1 MKLNGGEKNI
11 MNSDQTSQ
19 LFQVQRNNRYQVR
32 RSSAAHRI
40 EKLKKMKGLIIKKKS
55 KIEAAMRAD
64 FGKSSVETE
73 LTEIMPVIS
82 MINYTCKH
90 LKKWMKPHKVSGGP
104 LFFGT
109 KCMVSYESKGN
120 VLVISPWNYPFQ
132 LAMYPLL
139 TAYSAGNT
147 VILKPSEFTPE
158 TNKILIELLSEVF
171 TTDEVA
177 VVEGEVEASQAL
189 LDLAFDHI
197 FFTGSTP
204 VGKIVME
211 KASKHLAGV
220 SLELGGKSPAIIGK
234 DFDLKVAAQRIVW
247 GKFVNG
253 GQTCVAPDYVLVEKS
268 REEELV
274 KLIVENIKLF
284 YNEQFEMNEDY
295 CQIITPRHA
304 ERLQEL
310 IADSKSRGAKIVFG
324 GHLFGNNKH
333 EPTIIQNLDFDHK
346 VMQEEI
352 FGPLLPIIAVDSNK
366 DMVKI
371 INDMDNPLAM
381 YLFTNSQDVLEY
393 FQANTTSGGFSVN
406 ETLLHV
412 GHSGLIFGGAG
423 KSGIGRYHGFEGF
436 AELSNQRSV
445 LIRKFDTKMSYF
457 YPPYTDKK
465 KKILDFLIEKFH
477 YLF

>member
-1 MKLNGGEKNI
+1 ME
-11 MNSDQTSQ
+11 
-19 LFQVQRNNRYQVR
+19 
-32 RSSAAHRI
+32 H
-40 EKLKKMKGLIIKKKS
+40 
-55 KIEAAMRAD
+55 
-64 FGKSSVETE
+64 
-73 LTEIMPVIS
+73 P
-82 MINYTCKH
+82 
-90 LKKWMKPHKVSGGP
+90 
-104 LFFGT
+104 
-109 KCMVSYESKGN
+109 
-120 VLVISPWNYPFQ
+120 
-132 LAMYPLL
+132 
-139 TAYSAGNT
+139 
-147 VILKPSEFTPE
+147 
-158 TNKILIELLSEVF
+158 
-171 TTDEVA
+171 
-177 VVEGEVEASQAL
+177 
-189 LDLAFDHI
+189 FDHV

-204 VGKIVME
+204 VGRIIME
-211 KASKHLAGV
+211 KAAKHLSMV
-220 SLELGGKSPAIIGK
+220 SLELGGKSPAIIAK

-346 VMQEEI
+346 IMQEEI

-465 KKILDFLIEKFH
+465 KKIIDFLIEKFH